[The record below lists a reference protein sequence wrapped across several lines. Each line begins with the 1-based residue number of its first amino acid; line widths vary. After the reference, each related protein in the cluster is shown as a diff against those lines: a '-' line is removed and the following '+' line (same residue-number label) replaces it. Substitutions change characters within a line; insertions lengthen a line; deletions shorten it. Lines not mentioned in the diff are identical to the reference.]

1 MGIVRTTDPLRFLSK
16 PRKEAV
22 RSFGGAG
29 NASVGDGTGNGTVPL
44 PAGDGRLEH
53 VDIIVPRAYQYSLN
67 WSQVC
72 ENIRQSSDCLALTN
86 NRLRIRSLPAANS
99 LERRA
104 SAARRSDGMS
114 QACRLGARG

>member
-1 MGIVRTTDPLRFLSK
+1 M
-16 PRKEAV
+16 

-67 WSQVC
+67 WSQVRVIF
-72 ENIRQSSDCLALTN
+72 IRTDCLALTN
-86 NRLRIRSLPAANS
+86 NRLRIRSLPAASS

-104 SAARRSDGMS
+104 SAARRSGGMS

>member
-1 MGIVRTTDPLRFLSK
+1 MQPLPLRFLSK

-44 PAGDGRLEH
+44 PVGDGRLEH

-67 WSQVC
+67 WSQV
-72 ENIRQSSDCLALTN
+72 R
-86 NRLRIRSLPAANS
+86 
-99 LERRA
+99 
-104 SAARRSDGMS
+104 
-114 QACRLGARG
+114 

>member
-67 WSQVC
+67 WSQVR

-104 SAARRSDGMS
+104 SAARRSGGTS

>member
-1 MGIVRTTDPLRFLSK
+1 M
-16 PRKEAV
+16 

-67 WSQVC
+67 WSQARPLPSV
-72 ENIRQSSDCLALTN
+72 NRQLNLSWTIDCLF
-86 NRLRIRSLPAANS
+86 
-99 LERRA
+99 
-104 SAARRSDGMS
+104 
-114 QACRLGARG
+114 

>member
-67 WSQVC
+67 WSQVR
-72 ENIRQSSDCLALTN
+72 IPQSSDCLALTDN
-86 NRLRIRSLPAANS
+86 CLRIRSLPAANS

>member
-67 WSQVC
+67 WSQ
-72 ENIRQSSDCLALTN
+72 
-86 NRLRIRSLPAANS
+86 
-99 LERRA
+99 
-104 SAARRSDGMS
+104 ARPTFVRTI
-114 QACRLGARG
+114 AWF